1 MMKWIVIAV
10 GFSMISAAPA
20 CAQDR
25 SAVVQAV
32 CMDARG
38 LPHPAAQTFAAR
50 DVAADYE
57 GELFRCLPG
66 AAMRYVVDSYSHD
79 CAAGEALWF
88 GEGALSCRAATE
100 HPREH
105 DRDLLRQ
112 FRAGVKLVPLAP
124 AAPPQQ
130 RTDQPRPT
138 YPRYN

>member
-1 MMKWIVIAV
+1 MKWIVIAV
-10 GFSMISAAPA
+10 GLSMISAAPA
-20 CAQDR
+20 YAQDR
-25 SAVVQAV
+25 GAVVQAV

-50 DVAADYE
+50 DVAADYQ

-66 AAMRYVVDSYSHD
+66 TAMRYVADSHSHD

-88 GEGALSCRAATE
+88 SAGALACRAAAE

-105 DRDLLRQ
+105 DRALLRE

-124 AAPPQQ
+124 VTPPHL
-130 RTDQPRPT
+130 RPARPAF
-138 YPRYN
+138 PRYN